1 MFCGFILMIRR
12 YIYPVVIIL
21 LISCNNH
28 FHQSQASV
36 RKQEAVIRT
45 YIQAEDARDSVSLQ
59 QLLSDTIA
67 VYWKMEN
74 PGKEKIINFYKD
86 YWTKNKYSRNTIQSI
101 TAVAKNSYIVK
112 TFFEVQRVQ
121 ADTAIHVASTILY
134 TLNAANKIVY
144 VGKE

>member
-67 VYWKMEN
+67 VYWKMEV
-74 PGKEKIINFYKD
+74 PSKQKIINFYKD

>member
-1 MFCGFILMIRR
+1 MIRR

-67 VYWKMEN
+67 VYWKMEV
-74 PGKEKIINFYKD
+74 PSKQKIINFYKD